1 VQRLQQQLQAQVDKV
16 QRSAELQKRQ
26 LPGAR
31 LLRDKLVEA
40 EAAVAGPSTAYAGA
54 QASAAVAAPLGF
66 APLGAGGLANRCP
79 NCGRRKLEAGCA
91 HGCCRK
97 SCCNAHG
104 TKVSGHPLRS
114 LAHENQ

>member
-1 VQRLQQQLQAQVDKV
+1 M